1 MVKTEV
7 TKNDL
12 SFPTKVKWL
21 RTALAF
27 FLLASVFGTL
37 MRLIYLKE
45 IPFLDYKYL
54 LHAHSHVAM
63 LGWGFTAISG
73 ALLFFLIS
81 KTSYIQAY
89 RRVLFFNI
97 VAGIGMAIFFTYQ
110 GYGVISIAFS
120 TIHLVAAYYFAWFF
134 LKDLRE
140 LSNSITKTFA
150 RWSVYWM
157 LISTFGLWSIAP
169 VSVFLGKSHPLYFA
183 GIQFFLHFQ
192 FNGWFTYAILAL
204 LTAYLAKNGKEIKVS
219 KVTFGILQLSLI
231 LTYALSITWSTPEK
245 FLFYLTS
252 LGVVLQAVAFYP
264 ILKKFFKG
272 YRQVLS
278 GRNISIWLLTVG
290 LVSLFLKIVTQIAVA
305 IPFIAEISYSIR
317 NFVIGFIHL
326 TMLGSISLVLMAILI
341 REGYFPVNQ
350 FSNLGYVLLIIAFL
364 STEMILFAQGF
375 LFWIEAGFM
384 SYYHEILFVTTL
396 LFPIALTLIIAFKNN
411 YKHDLSHKIPEVKQ
425 GYS

>member
-7 TKNDL
+7 PQNGF
-12 SFPTKVKWL
+12 SYSTKVNWF
-21 RTALAF
+21 RTALMF
-27 FLLASVFGTL
+27 FLIASIFGTL
-37 MRLIYLKE
+37 MRFIYIKE
-45 IPFLDYKYL
+45 ITFLDYKHL
-54 LHAHSHVAM
+54 LHAHSHVAI
-63 LGWGFTAISG
+63 LGWGFIAISG
-73 ALLFFLIS
+73 ALVFFLI
-81 KTSYIQAY
+81 KNTTYNQAY
-89 RRVLFFNI
+89 RRALILNI
-97 VAGIGMAIFFTYQ
+97 IAGIGMAIFFSYQ
-110 GYGVISIAFS
+110 GYGVMSIAFS
-120 TIHLVAAYYFAWFF
+120 TVHLIAAYYFAWFF
-134 LKDLRE
+134 LKDLRK
-140 LSNSITKTFA
+140 LPNSITKTFA

-157 LISTFGLWSIAP
+157 LISTLGLWSIAP
-169 VSVFLGKSHPLYFA
+169 ITVILGKSHPLYYA

-204 LTAYLAKNGKEIKVS
+204 LIAYLAKNGKEIKVS
-219 KVTFGILQLSLI
+219 KITFGILQLSLI

-264 ILKKFFKG
+264 ILKKLFKG

-278 GRNISIWLLTVG
+278 GKNISIWLLVVG
-290 LVSLFLKIVTQIAVA
+290 LVSLFFKILTQIAVA

-326 TMLGSISLVLMAILI
+326 TMLGSISLVLIAILI

-364 STEMILFAQGF
+364 STEIILFAQGF
-375 LFWIEAGFM
+375 LFWMEKGFM

-396 LFPIALTLIIAFKNN
+396 FFPIALTLVIAFKNN
-411 YKHDLSHKIPEVKQ
+411 QKHDLNHIITTTKQ
-425 GYS
+425 GNS

>member
-7 TKNDL
+7 SQNGFNFST
-12 SFPTKVKWL
+12 TVKWF
-21 RTALAF
+21 RTAVAF
-27 FLLASVFGTL
+27 FLLASIFGVL
-37 MRLIYLKE
+37 MRFIYINE
-45 IPFLDYKYL
+45 IPFLDYKHL

-73 ALLFFLIS
+73 ALLFFLIK
-81 KTSYIQAY
+81 KTAYIQAY
-89 RRVLFFNI
+89 RRVLLLNI

-120 TIHLVAAYYFAWFF
+120 TVHLIAAYYFAWFF
-134 LKDLRE
+134 LKDLRN
-140 LSNSITKTFA
+140 LSNSITKKFA
-150 RWSVYWM
+150 KWSVYWM
-157 LISTFGLWSIAP
+157 LISTLGLWSIAP
-169 VSVFLGKSHPLYFA
+169 VSALLGKSHPLYFA

-204 LTAYLAKNGKEIKVS
+204 LISYLAKNGKQIKVS
-219 KVTFGILQLSLI
+219 KVTFGILQLSLT

-252 LGVVLQAVAFYP
+252 LGVALQAVAFYP
-264 ILKKFFKG
+264 ILKQLFGACKLVISEK
-272 YRQVLS
+272 
-278 GRNISIWLLTVG
+278 NISVWLLTVG
-290 LVSLFLKIVTQIAVA
+290 LVSLLFKIIAQTAVA

-317 NFVIGFIHL
+317 NFVIGFVHL
-326 TMLGSISLVLMAILI
+326 TMLGSISLVLIAILI

-350 FSNLGYVLLIIAFL
+350 FSNLGYLLLIIAFI
-364 STEMILFAQGF
+364 STEIILFAQGF

-384 SYYHEILFVTTL
+384 PYYHEILFGTTA
-396 LFPIALTLIIAFKNN
+396 LFPIALSLIVTFKNN
-411 YKHDLSHKIPEVKQ
+411 QKHDLNHIITKAKS